1 MAILGAAG
9 GNAKLQSVIVMVA
22 MVRLAI
28 SGGDGATSTSHFVEN
43 SCGH

>member
-9 GNAKLQSVIVMVA
+9 GNAKLESVIVIMEI
-22 MVRLAI
+22 VRLAI
-28 SGGDGATSTSHFVEN
+28 IGGDGATSTSHFVAN